1 MKVEGASYDYS
12 DSVFLEKYKRD
23 MIKTIK
29 QINPTWDD
37 DLVEK
42 TLDKLIK
49 KKIQNP
55 TVTLDNNYTGQ
66 RQDSTLLTTFDWV
79 LTKNPIIAG
88 NGTFYANQDQK
99 FNPIAQMLDDILI
112 KRKSIKKQMFSVED
126 TKSKLYND
134 LDLAQLIQKIL
145 ANS

>member
-1 MKVEGASYDYS
+1 MKVDGVKYDYT
-12 DSVFLEKYKRD
+12 DSIFLDKYKED
-23 MIKTIK
+23 MITTMK
-29 QINPTWDD
+29 QINPSWDEETI
-37 DLVEK
+37 EK

-66 RQDSTLLTTFDWV
+66 RQDSTLLTTFDWI
-79 LTKNPIIAG
+79 LTKKPIIAG

-99 FNPIAQMLDDILI
+99 FNPIAQMLDDILT
-112 KRKSIKKQMFSVED
+112 KRKSIKKQMFSVKD
-126 TKSKLYND
+126 TKSRLYND